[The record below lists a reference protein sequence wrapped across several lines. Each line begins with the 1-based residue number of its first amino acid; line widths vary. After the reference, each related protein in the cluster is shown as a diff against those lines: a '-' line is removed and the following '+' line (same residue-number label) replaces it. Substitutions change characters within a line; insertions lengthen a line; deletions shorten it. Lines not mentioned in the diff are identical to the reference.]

1 MLVSAYLSGRRKMK
15 CPSSSQKFGK
25 TRESGF
31 TLIELLFTI
40 AIAAIFAALAAPSF
54 RDFIAGQRVKSASYD
69 ISYALTGARSEA
81 IKRNLDV
88 VLAPVSGNWQN
99 GWTVTA
105 GTTAV
110 AQHEPFL
117 DLTITGPAT
126 NLTYNSSGRLAA
138 AVVPFAISSSV
149 SASVA
154 SRCIRVD
161 LSGLPSGKTG
171 AC

>member
-1 MLVSAYLSGRRKMK
+1 MK
-15 CPSSSQKFGK
+15 CPASSQKFVK
-25 TRESGF
+25 TPDSGF

-54 RDFIAGQRVKSASYD
+54 RDFIAGQRVKTASYD
-69 ISYALTGARSEA
+69 ISYGLTGARSEA
-81 IKRNLDV
+81 IKRNLNV
-88 VLAPVSGNWQN
+88 VLVPVSGNWQN

-105 GTTAV
+105 GTATV
-110 AQHEPFL
+110 SQHEPFL

-126 NLTYNSSGRLAA
+126 NLTYNSSGRLTA
-138 AVVPFAISSSV
+138 AVLPFAISSSV
-149 SASVA
+149 SAGVA

-161 LSGLPSGKTG
+161 LSGLPSSKTG